1 MPIHERLFFASKVAP
16 TTIVEDRAC
25 VRCSYNLVGLKVGDR
40 CPECGT
46 PITTGASSRFST
58 TMADAPVPYLAR
70 LRMGA
75 LIMGLGGAAL
85 LASLALLVIILAL
98 RGPSLVGPL
107 LVLLPAIAWLIG
119 VWIVTE
125 PCQDGT
131 KEGPEGR
138 GAWAWTRYGS
148 RTTQAA
154 WLLAMLLLFLGG
166 AIYGQAQTVFAAKVA
181 ANPGAFPLSAVA
193 PVPAVVRWCGALGAL
208 STLVALVGL
217 APLAIHIARMADWA
231 HDSALAARLRMAPL
245 LVVLAAPLGILAL
258 VAVPFLR
265 AGITGFLA
273 VPIGGLSAM
282 IFLGCVAVCVFAF
295 AQFVSLCAWSHTTA
309 LTRINRDSRMS
320 DRISRRIESAQ
331 AHDAQAYV
339 PPVWAKEAKQASGAR
354 GNFIPASG
362 ESQTFDLAPD
372 EPRS

>member
-1 MPIHERLFFASKVAP
+1 MPIHERLFFAPKVAQA
-16 TTIVEDRAC
+16 TIAEDRPC
-25 VRCSYNLVGLKVGDR
+25 QRCSYNLVGLKIGAR

-46 PITTGASSRFST
+46 PITGPGAARFVS
-58 TMADAPVPYLAR
+58 TMADAPVPYLER
-70 LRMGA
+70 LRSGA
-75 LIMGLGGAAL
+75 AIMGVGGAAL
-85 LASLALLVIILAL
+85 LLTFAILIVALAV
-98 RGPSLVGPL
+98 RGPVMIPPL
-107 LVLLPAIAWLIG
+107 LVMLASVVWLVG

-131 KEGPEGR
+131 KEGLSGK
-138 GAWAWTRYGS
+138 GAWAWSRVGS
-148 RTTQAA
+148 RVTQAA
-154 WLLAMLLLFLGG
+154 WVLSMLLIFVAG
-166 AIYGQAQTVFAAKVA
+166 AIHSQGQAAFAAQVA
-181 ANPGAFPLSAVA
+181 ANPGAFPLSATA
-193 PVPAVVRWCGALGAL
+193 PITAFVRWCGAFGTL
-208 STLVALVGL
+208 SAFVAIAGL
-217 APLAIHIARMADWA
+217 AVLAIHLARMADWA

-245 LVVLAAPLGILAL
+245 LVVIAAPLGIIAL
-258 VAVPFLR
+258 VAIPFLR

-282 IFLGCVAVCVFAF
+282 IFLGCVGVCIFAF

-309 LTRINRDSRMS
+309 LTRINRDSRLS

-339 PPVWAKEAKQASGAR
+339 PPVWAKEAQQASGAR